1 MFLVTPFITTN
12 TGNYESLYAKYRTEN
27 ILMLSKN
34 TQISELKTHRNFK
47 DVLHDMR
54 QKSYSKLPAEIG
66 IERHDLLKSSAIY
79 YFAILLGDLQLVF
92 NLCMSKLKSS
102 TAQGSQIKPHSEL
115 SCIDNFTNIL
125 AQAFKKINICNIEKI
140 N

>member
-34 TQISELKTHRNFK
+34 TQISELKTHGNFK

-54 QKSYSKLPAEIG
+54 
-66 IERHDLLKSSAIY
+66 
-79 YFAILLGDLQLVF
+79 
-92 NLCMSKLKSS
+92 
-102 TAQGSQIKPHSEL
+102 
-115 SCIDNFTNIL
+115 
-125 AQAFKKINICNIEKI
+125 
-140 N
+140 

>member
-1 MFLVTPFITTN
+1 MIFISCKWYFVEYLSLVTVWIFLRIMFLVTPFITTN

-54 QKSYSKLPAEIG
+54 
-66 IERHDLLKSSAIY
+66 
-79 YFAILLGDLQLVF
+79 
-92 NLCMSKLKSS
+92 
-102 TAQGSQIKPHSEL
+102 
-115 SCIDNFTNIL
+115 
-125 AQAFKKINICNIEKI
+125 
-140 N
+140 